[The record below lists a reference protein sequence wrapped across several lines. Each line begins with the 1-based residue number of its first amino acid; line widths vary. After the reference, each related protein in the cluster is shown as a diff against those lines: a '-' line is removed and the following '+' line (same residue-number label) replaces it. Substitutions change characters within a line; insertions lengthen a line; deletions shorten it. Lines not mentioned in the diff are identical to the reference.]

1 MFISYVFRHFLK
13 QKVSCKQNLGGIMET
28 PYIGITGF
36 MKREQVESVLMD
48 LSLPP
53 GYKLMVGGLAHGNH
67 YFDKDARGEDKKP
80 PRHPKTKDLPKI
92 FIDDPR
98 CLNLIHL
105 HVPDNANHASDMYV
119 LVYNYIHICQD
130 AGVRL
135 DGFQLNMNLPNQED
149 LFEIRDSNP
158 DLKIVIQLNSKV
170 INRFKTPSLLAKRLR
185 QYAGIANYLLFDKS
199 GGTGKSINPDE
210 AMDYTTAFD
219 DQHLP
224 TLFGLGYAGGLS
236 ADTFP
241 DLLPFLKMHRFF
253 KPFSFDA
260 EGKLHDPET
269 GELSLNRCKD
279 YLKVATETINLARS

>member
-1 MFISYVFRHFLK
+1 
-13 QKVSCKQNLGGIMET
+13 MET

-53 GYKLMVGGLAHGNH
+53 GYKLMVGVLARGNH
-67 YFDKDARGEDKKP
+67 YFDTDCGGQVKKP
-80 PRHPKTKDLPKI
+80 PRHPKTIDLPKI
-92 FIDDPR
+92 FINDER

-119 LVYNYIHICQD
+119 LIYNYIQICRE
-130 AGVRL
+130 ANVRL
-135 DGFQLNMNLPNQED
+135 DGFQLNMNLPDPED

-170 INRFKTPSLLAKRLR
+170 INRFKTPTSLAKRLR

-199 GGTGKSINPDE
+199 AGQGKLLNTDE
-210 AMDYTTAFD
+210 ANEYICAFD
-219 DQHLP
+219 ELHLP
-224 TLFGLGYAGGLS
+224 TLFGLGFAGGLS
-236 ADTFP
+236 ANNFP
-241 DLLPFLKMHRFF
+241 ELLHFLKWNRAF

-260 EGKLHDPET
+260 EGNLHDPET
-269 GELSLNRCKD
+269 GELSLNRCKN
-279 YLKVATETINLARS
+279 YLKAATDTINLARS

>member
-1 MFISYVFRHFLK
+1 
-13 QKVSCKQNLGGIMET
+13 MET

-53 GYKLMVGGLAHGNH
+53 GYKLMVGGLAHGGH
-67 YFDKDARGEDKKP
+67 YFDKDGRGEDKKP
-80 PRHPKTKDLPKI
+80 PRHPKTIDLPKI
-92 FIDDPR
+92 FIDDER

-105 HVPDNANHASDMYV
+105 HVPDNANYMSDMYV
-119 LVYNYIHICQD
+119 LVYNYIQICQD

-135 DGFQLNMNLPNQED
+135 DGFQLNMNLPDPED

-170 INRFKTPSLLAKRLR
+170 INRFKTPTSLAKRLR

-199 GGTGKSINPDE
+199 AGQGKLLNTDE
-210 AMDYTTAFD
+210 ANEYISAFD
-219 DQHLP
+219 ELHLP
-224 TLFGLGYAGGLS
+224 TLFGLVFAGGLS
-236 ADTFP
+236 ANNFP
-241 DLLPFLKMHRFF
+241 ELLPFLKWNRAF

-260 EGKLHDPET
+260 EGNLHDPET
-269 GELSLNRCKD
+269 GELSLNRCKN
-279 YLKVATETINLARS
+279 YLKAATDTINLARS